1 MIQFIQN
8 LIENDFIAT
17 SVLSFVPLIEL
28 KGGIIFARGVEINAV
43 LSFLLAYFGSTVAF
57 FPVFF
62 LFVPVLNL
70 LKKIK
75 WFSALADKIE
85 LFFKEKA
92 ERAYGKAEKGK
103 KARSEIFYKTLGVF
117 LFVAIPLPMTG
128 VWTGT
133 VIAVFLGLKFKNAI
147 LPVVAGNLTAG
158 VIISVLAEI
167 IIALS
172 PNVTVAGDILN
183 YVLYGLFILAAALF
197 IFVIV
202 KILRKKKNTV
212 EEK

>member
-92 ERAYGKAEKGK
+92 ERAYGKAEKG
-103 KARSEIFYKTLGVF
+103 
-117 LFVAIPLPMTG
+117 
-128 VWTGT
+128 
-133 VIAVFLGLKFKNAI
+133 
-147 LPVVAGNLTAG
+147 
-158 VIISVLAEI
+158 
-167 IIALS
+167 
-172 PNVTVAGDILN
+172 
-183 YVLYGLFILAAALF
+183 
-197 IFVIV
+197 
-202 KILRKKKNTV
+202 
-212 EEK
+212 